1 MFLWGRR
8 LERFESCGWERKWMG
23 EQPEGGYLY
32 PEMLTTRTILNYSS
46 LTIRFYSE
54 SPEIHRHL
62 DDAFVWLGSIAR
74 RRRSE
79 YGVRSTPYGGISQQ
93 SELCTYSSILHT
105 LCMYSVSIS
114 ILYMHSTIEYECR
127 MNGHIPSLRA
137 SVCTEYLRSTIPPPQ
152 PSQEQTG

>member
-1 MFLWGRR
+1 MDGRAT
-8 LERFESCGWERKWMG
+8 GG
-23 EQPEGGYLY
+23 GGYLY

-114 ILYMHSTIEYECR
+114 ILYMHSTIKYECR

-137 SVCTEYLRSTIPPPQ
+137 SVCTESTYGVRSLPPSPAKSK
-152 PSQEQTG
+152 PADPKPIS

>member
-1 MFLWGRR
+1 
-8 LERFESCGWERKWMG
+8 MG
-23 EQPEGGYLY
+23 EEMDGRATGGGGYLY

-114 ILYMHSTIEYECR
+114 ILYMHSNYR
-127 MNGHIPSLRA
+127 
-137 SVCTEYLRSTIPPPQ
+137 V
-152 PSQEQTG
+152 